1 MFPKQNK
8 PGLYDK
14 CFLTCYEFS
23 KIKPIHAKLK
33 NLSLSFMFPEGD
45 VTSLFRGKQNNPLR
59 HDSSRRDLLS
69 CSLNVP
75 TMDSITSWSG
85 RFTPFQS
92 KVNFHDVRKRL
103 SGQEV
108 TSLGREQLPEKELM
122 SSQGE
127 LGFAVYLHEVCAD
140 NS

>member
-14 CFLTCYEFS
+14 CFLTRYKFS

-33 NLSLSFMFPEGD
+33 NLSLSLMFPED

-75 TMDSITSWSG
+75 TMDSVTSWSG

-92 KVNFHDVRKRL
+92 KVSVHGVRKGL
-103 SGQEV
+103 
-108 TSLGREQLPEKELM
+108 
-122 SSQGE
+122 
-127 LGFAVYLHEVCAD
+127 
-140 NS
+140 